1 VPIKPEEIDA
11 SALPIALRG
20 YQREAVDE
28 LLKRVA
34 WDYRQATRDQA
45 RWAEEERRLKD
56 KIAELEEQLAAQ
68 HQSLA
73 QALAKREAPEA
84 AEEAPAEEAPAVPA
98 AEEQP
103 AVPAAQEQPVALA
116 QTDVE
121 ELVRQRTAAVQEELE
136 RLRQVTRRY
145 ELRDELIKAYLVT
158 SERTAREL
166 RSSARED
173 AEAIVKAARR
183 RAAEIERQAKKSVR
197 NSSVEVERL
206 RRLEDDLKK
215 QLQRTLQAVI
225 GENGSHAERR
235 SEAPLVQEP
244 PEAEPTHE
252 PEPEHWPPAGLD

>member
-11 SALPIALRG
+11 SSLPIALRG

-45 RWAEEERRLKD
+45 RWADEERRLKD
-56 KIAELEEQLAAQ
+56 RIAELEEQLTAE

-73 QALAKREAPEA
+73 QALATRATESSEKSETPA
-84 AEEAPAEEAPAVPA
+84 AAPAAREP
-98 AEEQP
+98 
-103 AVPAAQEQPVALA
+103 
-116 QTDVE
+116 DVE
-121 ELVRQRTAAVQEELE
+121 ELVRQRTTALQEEME
-136 RLRQVTRRY
+136 RLKQATRRY

-166 RSSARED
+166 RSSARAD
-173 AEAIVKAARR
+173 AEAILKAAHR

-197 NSSVEVERL
+197 HSSIEVERL
-206 RRLEDDLKK
+206 RRLEEDLKK

-225 GENGSHAERR
+225 GENGSENGAQAEQLH
-235 SEAPLVQEP
+235 EQLTEEP
-244 PEAEPTHE
+244 QAQALPEREPARE

>member
-1 VPIKPEEIDA
+1 MPIKPEEIDA

-56 KIAELEEQLAAQ
+56 KIAELEEQLSAE

-73 QALAKREAPEA
+73 QALATRATETAGVTEPPAAPEA
-84 AEEAPAEEAPAVPA
+84 PA
-98 AEEQP
+98 APE
-103 AVPAAQEQPVALA
+103 
-116 QTDVE
+116 TSVE
-121 ELVRQRTAAVQEELE
+121 ELVGQRTAALQEELE
-136 RLRQVTRRY
+136 RLRQATRRY

-173 AEAIVKAARR
+173 ADAILKAAHR

-197 NSSVEVERL
+197 RSSSEVERL
-206 RRLEDDLKK
+206 RRLEEDLKR

-225 GENGSHAERR
+225 GENGSRAEPELP
-235 SEAPLVQEP
+235 EAPTAQELPLPEQEP
-244 PEAEPTHE
+244 ARE

>member
-1 VPIKPEEIDA
+1 MPIKPEEIDA

-56 KIAELEEQLAAQ
+56 RIAELEEQLSGE
-68 HQSLA
+68 HQRLA
-73 QALAKREAPEA
+73 QALATREQP
-84 AEEAPAEEAPAVPA
+84 
-98 AEEQP
+98 EEQP
-103 AVPAAQEQPVALA
+103 AAQEAPAPPE
-116 QTDVE
+116 TNVE
-121 ELVRQRTAAVQEELE
+121 ELVRQRTAGVQEELE
-136 RLRQVTRRY
+136 HLRQQTRRY

-173 AEAIVKAARR
+173 ADAIIKAAKR
-183 RAAEIERQAKKSVR
+183 RAAEIEREAKKSVR
-197 NSSVEVERL
+197 HSSVEVERL

-225 GENGSHAERR
+225 GENGSQAERR
-235 SEAPLVQEP
+235 PEAPLVQEP
-244 PEAEPTHE
+244 PEPDATTE